1 MTLCGALGALFLKT
15 GAVRITGIRSVFTTP
30 KIWLGGC
37 FYLAG
42 ALMNIALLH
51 HYAYSIVYPLTAITY
66 VWSLIFLRC
75 CSMNASPWKNV
86 SGSRRFVSVP
96 FCWCNSRFIRG
107 FAGCSACQKRA
118 VL

>member
-1 MTLCGALGALFLKT
+1 MKFFFCVLIMTLCGALGALFLKT

-51 HYAYSIVYPLTAITY
+51 TYAYSIVYPLTAITY
-66 VWSLIFLRC
+66 VWSLIF
-75 CSMNASPWKNV
+75 
-86 SGSRRFVSVP
+86 
-96 FCWCNSRFIRG
+96 
-107 FAGCSACQKRA
+107 SALLLHERITVEKCLGIAAICIGAFLLVQ
-118 VL
+118 

>member
-1 MTLCGALGALFLKT
+1 MKFFFCVLILTLCGALGALFLKT
-15 GAVRITGIRSVFTTP
+15 GAVRITEIRSVFTTP

-66 VWSLIFLRC
+66 VWSLIF
-75 CSMNASPWKNV
+75 
-86 SGSRRFVSVP
+86 SVLLV
-96 FCWCNSRFIRG
+96 
-107 FAGCSACQKRA
+107 Q
-118 VL
+118 

>member
-1 MTLCGALGALFLKT
+1 MKFFFCVLIMTLCGALGALFLKT

-51 HYAYSIVYPLTAITY
+51 QNGIRVNCWTADDRDRAQALADWHVDYITSNIVE
-66 VWSLIFLRC
+66 
-75 CSMNASPWKNV
+75 
-86 SGSRRFVSVP
+86 G
-96 FCWCNSRFIRG
+96 
-107 FAGCSACQKRA
+107 Q
-118 VL
+118 